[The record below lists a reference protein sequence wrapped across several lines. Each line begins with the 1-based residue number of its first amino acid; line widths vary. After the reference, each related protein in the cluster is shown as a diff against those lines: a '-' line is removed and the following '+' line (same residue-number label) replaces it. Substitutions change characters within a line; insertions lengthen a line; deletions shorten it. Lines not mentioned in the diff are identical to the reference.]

1 MNKYQSAYGAL
12 LLIFQV
18 LTGCGPAAVQNAQ
31 TVKTETAPETGKSS
45 PETGTGPLVIAFGDS
60 LYAGYK
66 LGPKDGFA
74 PQLQA
79 ALRARGV
86 AASVLNA
93 GVSGDT
99 TSAGKA
105 RLTFVLDNAPRAS
118 KLVILGLGGN
128 DMLRGTKPA
137 ETRANLTVMMD
148 ELKRRKIPVVLTGM
162 LASPNMGPDY
172 AAAFNPIFP
181 DLAKQYG
188 APLYPFFLDGVATD
202 GALMLPDGIHPNK
215 DGVARVVDGIKPLVE
230 TALQT
235 KELR

>member
-1 MNKYQSAYGAL
+1 MNKSFGIYGAL
-12 LLIFQV
+12 LMTFQALV
-18 LTGCGPAAVQNAQ
+18 GQALVGCGPAETQKPEAGKISSA
-31 TVKTETAPETGKSS
+31 ETAQNVE
-45 PETGTGPLVIAFGDS
+45 TGPLVIAFGDS

-137 ETRANLTVMMD
+137 ETRANLTFMMD
-148 ELKRRKIPVVLTGM
+148 ELKRRKIPVLLTGM

-181 DLAKQYG
+181 DLSRQYG
-188 APLYPFFLDGVATD
+188 APLYPFFLDGVVTD
-202 GALMLPDGIHPNK
+202 GKLMLADGIHPNK
-215 DGVARVVDGIKPLVE
+215 DGVARVVNGIAPLVE
-230 TALQT
+230 TALRDV
-235 KELR
+235 E

>member
-1 MNKYQSAYGAL
+1 LNKYHSAYGAL

-18 LTGCGPAAVQNAQ
+18 LTGCGPAATQKAD
-31 TVKTETAPETGKSS
+31 TVKAEAAPETGKSS

-60 LYAGYK
+60 LYAGYQ

-79 ALRARGV
+79 ALRANG
-86 AASVLNA
+86 AAVSVLNA

-105 RLTFVLDNAPRAS
+105 RLTFVLDNAPRAPS
-118 KLVILGLGGN
+118 LVILGLGGN
-128 DMLRGTKPA
+128 DMLRGTKPS
-137 ETRANLTVMMD
+137 ETRANLTAMMD
-148 ELKRRKIPVVLTGM
+148 ELKRRKISVILTGM
-162 LASPNMGPDY
+162 FASPNMGPDY

-181 DLAKQYG
+181 DLAKQYE
-188 APLYPFFLDGVATD
+188 APLYPFFLGGVVTD

-230 TALQT
+230 IALQT
-235 KELR
+235 KE

>member
-1 MNKYQSAYGAL
+1 MNKSFGIYGAL
-12 LLIFQV
+12 LMTFQALV
-18 LTGCGPAAVQNAQ
+18 GQALVGCGPAETQKPEAGKISSA
-31 TVKTETAPETGKSS
+31 ETAQNVE
-45 PETGTGPLVIAFGDS
+45 TGPLVIAFGDS
-60 LYAGYK
+60 LYAGYQ

-137 ETRANLTVMMD
+137 ETRANLTFMMD
-148 ELKRRKIPVVLTGM
+148 ELKRRKIPVLLTGM

-181 DLAKQYG
+181 DLSRQYG
-188 APLYPFFLDGVATD
+188 APLYPFFLDGVVTD
-202 GALMLPDGIHPNK
+202 GKLMLADGIHPNK
-215 DGVARVVDGIKPLVE
+215 EGVARVVNGIAPLVE
-230 TALQT
+230 TALRDV
-235 KELR
+235 E

>member
-1 MNKYQSAYGAL
+1 LRNYPGLYGAV

-18 LTGCGPAAVQNAQ
+18 LAACGPAPAQKAVTA
-31 TVKTETAPETGKSS
+31 KTEAGVETGS
-45 PETGTGPLVIAFGDS
+45 GPLVIAFGDS

-66 LGPKDGFA
+66 LGPKEGFA

-79 ALRARGV
+79 ALRDEGV
-86 AASVLNA
+86 AVSVLNA

-105 RLTFVLDNAPRAS
+105 RLNFVLDNAPRPPD
-118 KLVILGLGGN
+118 LVILGLGGN

-137 ETRANLTVMMD
+137 ETRANLAAMMD

-172 AAAFNPIFP
+172 AAAFNPIFT
-181 DLAKQYG
+181 DLAAQYD
-188 APLYPFFLDGVATD
+188 APLYPFFLDGVVTD
-202 GALMLPDGIHPNK
+202 TALMLPDGIHPNK
-215 DGVARVVDGIKPLVE
+215 AGVARVVGGIKPLVE
-230 TALQT
+230 TALRRGEQG
-235 KELR
+235 